1 MTYTL
6 TTSTKSVEGSA
17 SVILRLIST
26 NYAGTVTFTTSVKS
40 TDGTASNVSASAP
53 SVTLTDGGTGS
64 SVLTITSNANA
75 ANRIPIAPWT
85 SGGAVVFGAILLAPF
100 TTCRKRALAVLLT
113 AVAISLA
120 GLSMACSGGSSIKP
134 PRTYTVTVSPT
145 GTGTVTNPAPLTI
158 MVTVQ

>member
-1 MTYTL
+1 VM
-6 TTSTKSVEGSA
+6 
-17 SVILRLIST
+17 
-26 NYAGTVTFTTSVKS
+26 
-40 TDGTASNVSASAP
+40 
-53 SVTLTDGGTGS
+53 
-64 SVLTITSNANA
+64 TITTNANA

-120 GLSMACSGGSSIKP
+120 GLSIACSGGPSIKP

-145 GTGTVTNPAPLTI
+145 GTGTVTNPAPVTI